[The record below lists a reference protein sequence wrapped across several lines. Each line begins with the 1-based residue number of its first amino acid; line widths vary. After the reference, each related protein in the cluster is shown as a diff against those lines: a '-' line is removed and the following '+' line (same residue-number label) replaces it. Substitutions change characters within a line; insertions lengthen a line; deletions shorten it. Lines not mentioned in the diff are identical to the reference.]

1 VLGRVRSRTRER
13 RARRGSR
20 VLDLSPPEEIV
31 WRVRPLA
38 APQVLRHCASC
49 ARTRAYAPSDDFRV
63 NAQQRRLDV
72 WLLYRCLVCDDTW
85 KRSVLRRVTPDAIAP
100 DLLAAFLRN
109 DPAAAWQAALAPD
122 PTLALVPAAEIAVE
136 RPPLAPGLLR
146 VRLTVP
152 WPCGARLDR
161 LLASELGCSRTE
173 IARCASAGR
182 LSIDPG
188 GERALRHPPRD
199 GTRLALRVPDGAIA

>member
-1 VLGRVRSRTRER
+1 MLGRVRSRTRER

-20 VLDLSPPEEIV
+20 VLDLSPEEEIV

-85 KRSVLRRVTPDAIAP
+85 KRSVLRRVTPGAIAP
-100 DLLAAFLRN
+100 ELLAAFLRN
-109 DPAAAWQAALAPD
+109 DPAAAWEAALAPD
-122 PTLALVPAAEIAVE
+122 PALQLVPATEVVVE
-136 RPPLAPGLLR
+136 RPALGPGALR

-152 WPCGARLDR
+152 LPCGVRLDR
-161 LLASELGCSRTE
+161 LLAAELGCARGE
-173 IARCASAGR
+173 IARRAGDGGIV
-182 LSIDPG
+182 IDPG
-188 GERALRHPPRD
+188 GARALRRPPRD
-199 GTRLALRVPDGAIA
+199 GTRLVLRRVV

>member
-1 VLGRVRSRTRER
+1 MLGRVRSRTREP

-20 VLDLSPPEEIV
+20 VVDLSPPEESV

-49 ARTRAYAPSDDFRV
+49 ATTRAYAPSDAFRV

-72 WLLYRCLVCDDTW
+72 WLLYRCLACDDTW
-85 KRSVLRRVTPDAIAP
+85 KRSVLRRVAPDAISP
-100 DLLAAFLRN
+100 VLLAAFLRN
-109 DPAAAWQAALAPD
+109 DPTAAWQAALAPD
-122 PTLALVPAAEIAVE
+122 PALQLVPAAEVAVDH
-136 RPPLAPGLLR
+136 PPLAPGPLR

-161 LLASELGCSRTE
+161 LLAAELGCSRSEIVRRVRAGE
-173 IARCASAGR
+173 IA
-182 LSIDPG
+182 IDPG
-188 GERALRHPPRD
+188 GERALRRPPRD
-199 GTRLALRVPDGAIA
+199 GTRLVLCDVV